1 MTSQATSIVCSGL
14 SYRYAAATANAV
26 DDVSFSVE
34 PGQVAALVGP
44 SGCGK
49 STLLRNVA
57 GLLTPTA
64 GHLLLDGKETLGVSA
79 DKRNVGW
86 VPQSYALFGHLTVAE
101 NVEFGLRARKVGKP
115 ERASRVAE
123 ALELCRIAEFAGR
136 RPDDL
141 SGGQRQ
147 RVAIARALATNPRV
161 LLLDEPLSALDPQL
175 RKQLRAD
182 LSALLA
188 RSGVTTLLVT
198 HDQGEALAMADMVA
212 VMRDGRLEQYSSPQQ
227 LWAAPANGFVAEFVS
242 EAHVVAIA
250 KGADGGHELAPGLPL
265 PQAAQALPALSGGR
279 AATRKSEA
287 VAVAV
292 RPGDLELSPDGAPLH
307 VLTVQYGG
315 DSWLVSGDLS
325 NGRRVSLLADSE
337 VKVGETVRVA
347 FRPHTKI
354 ATVKQ

>member
-1 MTSQATSIVCSGL
+1 MTTHATSIVCDGL
-14 SYRYAAATANAV
+14 SYRYVGTNANAV
-26 DDVSFSVE
+26 DDISFTVE

-64 GHLLLDGKETLGVSA
+64 GRLLMDGKETVGISA
-79 DKRNVGW
+79 DKRNIGW

-101 NVEFGLRARKVGKP
+101 NVEFGLRARKVPKAQRN
-115 ERASRVAE
+115 ERVAE
-123 ALELCRIAEFAGR
+123 ALELCRITDFAAR

-182 LSALLA
+182 LSALLT

-198 HDQGEALAMADMVA
+198 HDQGEALAMADTVA
-212 VMRDGRLEQYSSPQQ
+212 VMRGGKLEQYASPQE

-242 EAHVVAIA
+242 EAHMVELD
-250 KGADGGHELAPGLPL
+250 KGEDGYQLAPGLPL
-265 PQAAQALPALSGGR
+265 PHVSEPAAA
-279 AATRKSEA
+279 
-287 VAVAV
+287 AV
-292 RPGDLELSPDGAPLH
+292 RPGDLMLAEGGAPL
-307 VLTVQYGG
+307 VVGSAEYAG
-315 DSWLVSGDLS
+315 DSWLVGGELS
-325 NGRRVSLLADSE
+325 NGHKVSMLVDSE
-337 VKVGETVRVA
+337 VKIGETVRIA
-347 FRPHTKI
+347 IRPQTTI